1 MPKKVSEIMSS
12 HDVTIAKD
20 ESLLRA
26 AQLMK
31 QHDIGFLP
39 VLENERVIG
48 VVTDRDLVIRA
59 MAEEKDMQFPIT
71 TVCSEKV
78 VHIDSDESLQ
88 KAAEMMSQHQVRRLV
103 VSKNGTLHGVITL
116 ADLAREERSDLAAG
130 HALTGI
136 SRP

>member
-1 MPKKVSEIMSS
+1 MPNKVADIMSS

-31 QHDIGFLP
+31 EHDIGFLP
-39 VLENERVIG
+39 VMENEQIIG

-59 MAEEKDMQFPIT
+59 MSEQKELHLPIT
-71 TVCSEKV
+71 TICTEKV
-78 VHIDSDESLQ
+78 VHIEADASLQ
-88 KAAEMMSQHQVRRLV
+88 KAAEMMSEQQVRRLV
-103 VSKNGTLHGVITL
+103 VSKNGKLHGVLTL

-130 HALTGI
+130 HALSGI